1 MDDKTQIALKFFID
15 DNSYHLY
22 QYTKS
27 EDDIVHF
34 ATNTSSLKKYNLFDC
49 SIGDII
55 INYFNYN
62 FDIIKDFWF
71 SNNPRIEIFSDKLLK
86 ILEETAGIILGYLI
100 FLDFLNQI
108 SLIFDL
114 AYDKTGNYDDPFI
127 FNADDIFIEALNNLQ
142 KNRDSL
148 KKSYNSFLKL
158 V

>member
-100 FLDFLNQI
+100 F
-108 SLIFDL
+108 
-114 AYDKTGNYDDPFI
+114 
-127 FNADDIFIEALNNLQ
+127 
-142 KNRDSL
+142 
-148 KKSYNSFLKL
+148 
-158 V
+158 